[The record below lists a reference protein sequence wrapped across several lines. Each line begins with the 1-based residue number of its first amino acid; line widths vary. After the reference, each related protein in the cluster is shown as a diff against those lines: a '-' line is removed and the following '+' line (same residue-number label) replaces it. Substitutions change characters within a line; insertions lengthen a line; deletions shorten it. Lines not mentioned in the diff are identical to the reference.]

1 MTLADDLIHRVHD
14 ATNEALL
21 VAAHAIAEQYRR
33 NAPIGDPELDPDPN
47 VSLRDSVHI
56 ERHKSGIGYQV
67 SVDTP
72 YAARIE
78 FDQRL
83 KHPRGG
89 GARPLHRAVQTVAP
103 TVDRIVAGKV
113 HGQMASGLDR
123 ARRR

>member
-1 MTLADDLIHRVHD
+1 MTLADDLIQRVRD
-14 ATNEALL
+14 ATDGALL
-21 VAAHAIAEQYRR
+21 AAAHAVEEQYKR

-47 VSLRDSVHI
+47 VSLRDSVRI
-56 ERHKSGIGYQV
+56 ERHKSGIGYQI

-72 YAARIE
+72 YAAKIE

-89 GARPLHRAVQTVAP
+89 GARPLHRAIQTVAP

-113 HGQMASGLDR
+113 HGQMSGGLDR
-123 ARRR
+123 ARGR